1 MTAKATG
8 VFTHALRD
16 EGAVSL
22 GGLLPETSAGSI
34 AVPPPQGLRTPHPP
48 VVARYPSPV
57 VPIRRGCCVIPKA
70 CAIGTERCHSE
81 FRRGRERAAE
91 RRILPS
97 PTRVIPAQT
106 GLRNSLRRSAP
117 ARPRT
122 FPVGAGLCPGP
133 RQYASVHEWDLNRDY
148 AQRAWEP
155 RLWSAGA
162 RSRFPRW
169 RLAATTSPA
178 PAAGASA
185 REQSGGKPPHS
196 KSCA

>member
-22 GGLLPETSAGSI
+22 GEVLPKRRAGSI

-133 RQYASVHEWDLNRDY
+133 RQSRDVLKYVLASRCNP
-148 AQRAWEP
+148 AQHSP
-155 RLWSAGA
+155 SRLTQQQAAGG
-162 RSRFPRW
+162 
-169 RLAATTSPA
+169 A
-178 PAAGASA
+178 PANHPRAQPRSGAA
-185 REQSGGKPPHS
+185 RVHS
-196 KSCA
+196 WMRSPEAAWLSR